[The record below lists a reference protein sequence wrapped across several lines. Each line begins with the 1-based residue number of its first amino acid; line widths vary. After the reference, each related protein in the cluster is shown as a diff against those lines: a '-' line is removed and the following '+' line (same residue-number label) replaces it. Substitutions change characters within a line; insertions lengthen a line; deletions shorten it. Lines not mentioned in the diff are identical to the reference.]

1 MGLEALFAF
10 CGLPLECSEVPAWE
24 GQTVQI
30 EGWVDPVNI
39 FDRRTFP
46 QLPYEKF
53 VITDQAGRSIEVW
66 PDGETSPAVF
76 DKLAQR
82 SSDRMIVRGRLSAVR
97 LPINKKCTQGV
108 KVLIDD
114 EKQIQF
120 KEK

>member
-1 MGLEALFAF
+1 MTLVLLFSTLGLILGMGNNKAVTHGPMGLEALFAF

-53 VITDQAGRSIEVW
+53 V
-66 PDGETSPAVF
+66 F
-76 DKLAQR
+76 DSQNQLLWR
-82 SSDRMIVRGRLSAVR
+82 
-97 LPINKKCTQGV
+97 
-108 KVLIDD
+108 
-114 EKQIQF
+114 
-120 KEK
+120 